1 MQAVTKSIRKAKRRR
16 RITSLK
22 KCKQKTHR
30 RNRRR
35 AKQVLKH
42 QGDLRGFEPRVLTD
56 WDLT

>member
-1 MQAVTKSIRKAKRRR
+1 MQAITKSIRKAKRRV

-22 KCKQKTHR
+22 KSKQQIHR

-56 WDLT
+56 WDLS